1 MFGIKHQL
9 FISYFCKEE
18 SGNTYFGNT
27 SAFKAS
33 KVTPEFINYVELKL
47 KDELDV
53 KELVILY
60 WRYY

>member
-1 MFGIKHQL
+1 MFGIKRQL

-18 SGNTYFGNT
+18 SGCTYFGNT
-27 SAFKAS
+27 SAFSAS
-33 KVTPEFINYVELKL
+33 KVTPEFIDYIEIKL
-47 KDELDV
+47 KNELEV